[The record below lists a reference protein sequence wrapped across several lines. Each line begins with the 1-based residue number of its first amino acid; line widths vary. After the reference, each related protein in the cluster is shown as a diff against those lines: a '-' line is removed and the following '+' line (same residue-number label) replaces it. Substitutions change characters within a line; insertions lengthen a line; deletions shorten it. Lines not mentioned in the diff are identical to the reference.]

1 MKGCVVVNQPVQIN
15 MQPTIKNK
23 PLASQSSGSINPL
36 ARALAETEK
45 SAFESSQNPNQRID
59 QNSLFSQALAR
70 GNGGPSTP
78 TEYNQSDYFEQ
89 QREAEKKRKLELQR
103 RKLHEQINPVDTIK
117 LFDAREKK
125 VKEELEKTR
134 SELHALIQDI
144 KGLYKEIDIA
154 TYQEVVNPGTD
165 ARYYVSFFQ
174 KLRAFIMMLR
184 QKVHS
189 ARTWA
194 QTAQSK
200 KAKRRSKF
208 GAGIDVAGT
217 GHEQGKAVHDMMNQ
231 ELSNVYNG
239 G

>member
-1 MKGCVVVNQPVQIN
+1 
-15 MQPTIKNK
+15 MQTSAKNK
-23 PLASQSSGSINPL
+23 PLSTQSGGSTNPF

-45 SAFESSQNPNQRID
+45 NAFENGQNIPPSAD

-70 GNGGPSTP
+70 GNGGNPA
-78 TEYNQSDYFEQ
+78 EWNQADYLQRQ
-89 QREAEKKRKLELQR
+89 QEEAERKRKLELQR

-134 SELHALIQDI
+134 KELHALMKDI
-144 KGLYKEIDIA
+144 KDLYKDVDIA
-154 TYQEVVNPGTD
+154 SFQEVVNPGTD
-165 ARYYVSFFQ
+165 AAYYVTFFQ
-174 KLRAFIMMLR
+174 KLRAFIMLLR

-194 QTAQSK
+194 QTAKSK